1 MRADLS
7 LPMKP
12 VPARDARYARA
23 HASVASDRELGMV
36 VEAPT
41 QIPNRPFIARKS
53 AKDTD

>member
-41 QIPNRPFIARKS
+41 QIPNRPFIARNS